1 MMLGVS
7 SHAKKTYCTDNTI
20 LTYLDI
26 SILLLC
32 TYIAKLLNSYFQIY
46 INSLSRKYILFY
58 CKNYD
63 DFIENFSRGFVIFN
77 IRYQKEGY
85 FGNFLFGFTL
95 DIYLLLILTFI
106 FLFREIFVW
115 EPKPAWIGF
124 IIQVSIISIFLSIF
138 LIIYLKPA
146 WIGFIIQVSI
156 SSTFLSIFLS
166 MFLSIFLIIYLK
178 PAWIGFIIQVSILSI
193 FLSIFLSICLKPVWI
208 GFIIQVSILSI
219 FLSIFFI
226 INLNTPVRIGSK

>member
-1 MMLGVS
+1 MRLSPWLSSYLIIFVPLFDTTYALRLDTPLEKLIMMLGVS

-63 DFIENFSRGFVIFN
+63 DFIEKFSRGFVIFN

-124 IIQVSIISIFLSIF
+124 II
-138 LIIYLKPA
+138 
-146 WIGFIIQVSI
+146 
-156 SSTFLSIFLS
+156 
-166 MFLSIFLIIYLK
+166 
-178 PAWIGFIIQVSILSI
+178 
-193 FLSIFLSICLKPVWI
+193 
-208 GFIIQVSILSI
+208 
-219 FLSIFFI
+219 
-226 INLNTPVRIGSK
+226 